1 MAELKTV
8 ARPYAKAAFE
18 VAREQGHVTEWASM
32 LNILASVTSEA
43 KLKIA
48 LQNPAFS
55 AEEKAN
61 ALAEVC
67 AEVTT
72 EQGKAFLLNLAE
84 NKRLLLLPAI
94 STLFQ
99 EFKLNF
105 EKAVDVKFTS
115 AFELSTEQAQSL
127 AASLAKKLDR
137 TVNLTNET
145 DASLIGGVVIR
156 TGDLIIDGS
165 VRGKLAKLAEAINS

>member
-18 VAREQGHVTEWASM
+18 VAREQGQVAEWANM
-32 LNILASVTSEA
+32 LSILATATTES
-43 KLKIA
+43 KLSTA

-55 AEEKAN
+55 AQEKAA

-67 AEVTT
+67 NEVIT
-72 EQGKAFLLNLAE
+72 EQGKAYLLSLAV
-84 NKRLLLLPAI
+84 NKRLTLLSAI
-94 STLFQ
+94 SELFEQ
-99 EFKLNF
+99 FKLNY
-105 EKAVDVKFTS
+105 EKAVNVVVTS
-115 AFELSTEQAQSL
+115 AYALSAEQEQTL
-127 AASLAKKLDR
+127 AASLGQKLDR
-137 TVNLTNET
+137 QINLTSET

>member
-18 VAREQGHVTEWASM
+18 VAREQGHVTEWADM
-32 LNILASVTSEA
+32 LNVLATVTSEP
-43 KLKIA
+43 KLKVA

-84 NKRLLLLPAI
+84 NKRLTLLPAI
-94 STLFQ
+94 SALFQ
-99 EFKLNF
+99 QFKLNF

-115 AFELSTEQAQSL
+115 AFELSAEQAQVL

>member
-18 VAREQGHVTEWASM
+18 VAREQGQVAEWANM
-32 LNILASVTSEA
+32 LSILATATTEP
-43 KLKIA
+43 KLKNA

-55 AEEKAN
+55 AQEKAT
-61 ALAEVC
+61 ALADVCSEVI
-67 AEVTT
+67 T
-72 EQGKAFLLNLAE
+72 EQGKSYLLSLAY
-84 NKRLLLLPAI
+84 NKRLTLIPAI
-94 STLFQ
+94 AELFEQ
-99 EFKLNF
+99 FKLNY
-105 EKAVDVKFTS
+105 EKAVDVVVTS
-115 AFELSTEQAQSL
+115 AFPMTTEQEQTL
-127 AASLAKKLDR
+127 AASLGKKLDR
-137 TVNLTNET
+137 NVNLTSET

>member
-18 VAREQGHVTEWASM
+18 VARDQGQVAEWANM
-32 LNILASVTSEA
+32 LSILATATTEPSLSV
-43 KLKIA
+43 A
-48 LQNPAFS
+48 LQKPAFS
-55 AEEKAN
+55 AQEKAA

-67 AEVTT
+67 NEVIT
-72 EQGKAFLLNLAE
+72 EQGKAYLVSLAE
-84 NKRLLLLPAI
+84 NKRLMLLPAI
-94 STLFQ
+94 SELFDQ
-99 EFKLNF
+99 FKLNY
-105 EKAVDVKFTS
+105 EKAVNVVVTS
-115 AFELSTEQAQSL
+115 AFALTAEQEQTL
-127 AASLAKKLDR
+127 TASLAKKLDR
-137 TVNLTNET
+137 RVNLSSET

>member
-18 VAREQGHVTEWASM
+18 VAREQGQVAEWANM
-32 LNILASVTSEA
+32 LSVLASVTREP
-43 KLKIA
+43 KLAVA
-48 LQNPAFS
+48 LGNPAFS
-55 AEEKAN
+55 AAEKAS

-72 EQGKAFLLNLAE
+72 EQGKAFLLSLAE
-84 NKRLLLLPAI
+84 NKRLTLLPAV
-94 STLFQ
+94 SELFQ
-99 EFKLNF
+99 QFKLNF
-105 EKAVDVKFTS
+105 EKAVNVEFTS
-115 AFELSTEQAQSL
+115 AFELTAEQSQAL

-137 TVNLTNET
+137 SVNLTSET

>member
-18 VAREQGHVTEWASM
+18 VAREQGHVTEWADM
-32 LNILASVTSEA
+32 LSILAAVTAEP
-43 KLKIA
+43 KLKVA
-48 LQNPAFS
+48 LGNPAFS

-61 ALAEVC
+61 ALADVC

-72 EQGKAFLLNLAE
+72 EQGKAFLLALADK
-84 NKRLLLLPAI
+84 KRLTLIPAI
-94 STLFQ
+94 SVLFQ
-99 EFKLNF
+99 QFKLNF
-105 EKAVDVKFTS
+105 EKAVDVEFTS
-115 AFELSTEQAQSL
+115 AYELSAEQAQAL

-137 TVNLTNET
+137 TINLTNET
-145 DASLIGGVVIR
+145 DASLLGGVVIR

-165 VRGKLAKLAEAINS
+165 VRGKLAKLSEAINS

>member
-18 VAREQGHVTEWASM
+18 VAREQGQVAEWANM
-32 LNILASVTSEA
+32 LSILATATEEA
-43 KLKIA
+43 KLNVA

-55 AEEKAN
+55 AQEKAT

-67 AEVTT
+67 NEVVTDA
-72 EQGKAFLLNLAE
+72 GKAYLLSLAE
-84 NKRLLLLPAI
+84 NKRLTLIPAI
-94 STLFQ
+94 SELFEQ
-99 EFKLNF
+99 FKLNY
-105 EKAVDVKFTS
+105 EKAVDVVVTS
-115 AFELSTEQAQSL
+115 AFALSAEQEQTL
-127 AASLAKKLDR
+127 AASLGKKLDR
-137 TVNLTNET
+137 NVNLTSET

>member
-18 VAREQGHVTEWASM
+18 VAREQGQVAEWANM
-32 LNILASVTSEA
+32 LSILATATVEP
-43 KLKIA
+43 KLAVA

-55 AEEKAN
+55 AQEKAA

-67 AEVTT
+67 NEVIT
-72 EQGKAFLLNLAE
+72 EQGKAYLLSLAE
-84 NKRLLLLPAI
+84 NKRLSLLPAI
-94 STLFQ
+94 SELFEQ
-99 EFKLNF
+99 FKLNY
-105 EKAVDVKFTS
+105 EKAVDVVVTS
-115 AFELSTEQAQSL
+115 AFALTVEQEQTL
-127 AASLAKKLDR
+127 AASLSTKLDR
-137 TVNLTNET
+137 SVNLTSET

>member
-8 ARPYAKAAFE
+8 ARPYAKAVFE
-18 VAREQGHVTEWASM
+18 VAREQGHIAEWAEM
-32 LNILASVTSEA
+32 LDTLAAVTVEP
-43 KLKIA
+43 KLKKA
-48 LQNPAFS
+48 LGNPAFS

-61 ALAEVC
+61 ALADVC

-72 EQGKAFLLNLAE
+72 EQGKAFLLTLAM
-84 NKRLLLLPAI
+84 NKRLSLLPAI
-94 STLFQ
+94 SELFLQ
-99 EFKLNF
+99 FKLNY
-105 EKAVDVKFTS
+105 EKAVNVKFTS
-115 AFELSTEQAQSL
+115 AFALSAEQTQAL
-127 AASLAKKLDR
+127 AASLSKKLDR

>member
-18 VAREQGHVTEWASM
+18 VAREHGQVAEWANM
-32 LNILASVTSEA
+32 LSILASATTES
-43 KLKIA
+43 KLKKA

-55 AEEKAN
+55 AQEKAT

-67 AEVTT
+67 NEVVT
-72 EQGKAFLLNLAE
+72 EQGKAYLLGLAE
-84 NKRLLLLPAI
+84 NKRLTLLPAI
-94 STLFQ
+94 SELFEQ
-99 EFKLNF
+99 FKLNY
-105 EKAVDVKFTS
+105 EKAVDVVVTS
-115 AFELSTEQAQSL
+115 AFALSAEQEQTL
-127 AASLAKKLDR
+127 AASLSKKLAR
-137 TVNLTNET
+137 NVNLSSET

>member
-18 VAREQGHVTEWASM
+18 VAREQGQVAEWANM
-32 LNILASVTSEA
+32 LSILATATEGA
-43 KLKIA
+43 KLNVA

-55 AEEKAN
+55 AQEKAT

-67 AEVTT
+67 NEVVT
-72 EQGKAFLLNLAE
+72 EQGKAYLLGLAE
-84 NKRLLLLPAI
+84 NKRLTLLPAI
-94 STLFQ
+94 SELFEQ
-99 EFKLNF
+99 FKLNY
-105 EKAVDVKFTS
+105 EKAVDVVVTS
-115 AFELSTEQAQSL
+115 AFALSAEQEQTL
-127 AASLAKKLDR
+127 AASLSKKLDR
-137 TVNLTNET
+137 NVNLSSET

>member
-18 VAREQGHVTEWASM
+18 VAREQGQVAEWANM
-32 LNILASVTSEA
+32 LSILATATKEPKLSV
-43 KLKIA
+43 A

-55 AEEKAN
+55 AQEKAT

-67 AEVTT
+67 SEVIT
-72 EQGKAFLLNLAE
+72 EQGKGYLVSLAE
-84 NKRLLLLPAI
+84 NKRLTLLPAI
-94 STLFQ
+94 SELFEQ
-99 EFKLNF
+99 FKLNY
-105 EKAVDVKFTS
+105 EKAVDVVVTS
-115 AFELSTEQAQSL
+115 AFALSAEQEQTL
-127 AASLAKKLDR
+127 AASLGKKLDR
-137 TVNLTNET
+137 NVNLTSET

>member
-18 VAREQGHVTEWASM
+18 VAREQGQVAEWANM
-32 LNILASVTSEA
+32 LSILATATTEPSLSV
-43 KLKIA
+43 A
-48 LQNPAFS
+48 LQKPAFS
-55 AEEKAN
+55 AQEKAA

-67 AEVTT
+67 NEVVT
-72 EQGKAFLLNLAE
+72 EQGKAYLLSLAE
-84 NKRLLLLPAI
+84 NKRLMLLPAI
-94 STLFQ
+94 SELFEQ
-99 EFKLNF
+99 FKLNY
-105 EKAVDVKFTS
+105 EKAVNVVVTS
-115 AFELSTEQAQSL
+115 AFTLSAEQEQTL

-137 TVNLTNET
+137 RVNLSSET

>member
-8 ARPYAKAAFE
+8 ARPYAKAVFE
-18 VAREQGHVTEWASM
+18 VAREQGQVSEWANM
-32 LNILASVTSEA
+32 LNVLATVTLEP
-43 KLKIA
+43 KLKVA
-48 LQNPAFS
+48 LENPAFS

-67 AEVTT
+67 VETTT
-72 EQGKAFLLNLAE
+72 EQGKAFLLTLAV
-84 NKRLLLLPAI
+84 NKRLSLLPAI
-94 STLFQ
+94 YDLFLQ
-99 EFKLNF
+99 FKLNF
-105 EKAVDVKFTS
+105 EKAVDVTFTS
-115 AFELSTEQAQSL
+115 AFELSEEQTQVL

-137 TVNLTNET
+137 TVNLASET

-165 VRGKLAKLAEAINS
+165 VRGKLAKLSEAINS

>member
-18 VAREQGHVTEWASM
+18 VAREQGKVTEWADM
-32 LNILASVTSEA
+32 LSVLASVTVES
-43 KLKIA
+43 KLKSA
-48 LQNPAFS
+48 LENPAFS
-55 AEEKAN
+55 TEEKAN
-61 ALAEVC
+61 VLANVC
-67 AEVTT
+67 AEETT
-72 EQGKAFLLNLAE
+72 EQGKAFLLTLAE
-84 NKRLLLLPAI
+84 NKRLSLIPAI
-94 STLFQ
+94 SELFQ
-99 EFKLNF
+99 QFKLNF
-105 EKAVDVKFTS
+105 EKAVDVEFTS

-127 AASLAKKLDR
+127 AASLSKKLDR
-137 TVNLTNET
+137 TVNLTSET

>member
-32 LNILASVTSEA
+32 LNILASVTSEP

-61 ALAEVC
+61 ALADVC
-67 AEVTT
+67 AEVAT
-72 EQGKAFLLNLAE
+72 EQGKAFLLSLAV

>member
-18 VAREQGHVTEWASM
+18 VAREQGHIIEWADM
-32 LNILASVTSEA
+32 LNVLATVTVEP
-43 KLKIA
+43 KLKKT
-48 LQNPAFS
+48 LENPAFS

-61 ALAEVC
+61 VLADVC
-67 AEVTT
+67 AEDTT
-72 EQGKAFLLNLAE
+72 EQGKAFLLTLAA
-84 NKRLLLLPAI
+84 NKRLSLIPAI
-94 STLFQ
+94 SDLFQ
-99 EFKLNF
+99 QFKLNF
-105 EKAVDVKFTS
+105 EKAVNVEFTS
-115 AFELSTEQAQSL
+115 AFELSAEQAQSL
-127 AASLAKKLDR
+127 ATALTKKLDR
-137 TVNLTNET
+137 TVNLTSEV

>member
-18 VAREQGHVTEWASM
+18 VARETGLVAEWANM
-32 LNILASVTSEA
+32 LSVLATATAES
-43 KLKIA
+43 KLATA

-55 AEEKAN
+55 AQEKAT

-67 AEVTT
+67 NEVITD
-72 EQGKAFLLNLAE
+72 QGKAYLLSLAE
-84 NKRLLLLPAI
+84 NKRLSLIPVI
-94 STLFQ
+94 SELFE
-99 EFKLNF
+99 EFKLNY
-105 EKAVDVKFTS
+105 EKAVDVTVTS
-115 AFELSTEQAQSL
+115 AFELSAEQEQALSSSL
-127 AASLAKKLDR
+127 SVKLDR
-137 TVNLTNET
+137 KVNLASDV
-145 DASLIGGVVIR
+145 DAALIGGVVIR

>member
-8 ARPYAKAAFE
+8 ARPYAKAVFE
-18 VAREQGHVTEWASM
+18 VAREQSTISQWADMLNTLAAVTE
-32 LNILASVTSEA
+32 EP
-43 KLKIA
+43 KLKKA
-48 LQNPAFS
+48 LGNPAFS

-61 ALAEVC
+61 ALADVC
-67 AEVTT
+67 EEVTK
-72 EQGKAFLLNLAE
+72 EQGKAFLLALAT
-84 NKRLLLLPAI
+84 NKRLSLLPVI
-94 STLFQ
+94 SELFIQ
-99 EFKLNF
+99 FKLNY
-105 EKAVDVKFTS
+105 EKAVNVTFTS
-115 AFELSTEQAQSL
+115 AFELTAEQIQAL

-165 VRGKLAKLAEAINS
+165 VRGKLAKLSEAINS